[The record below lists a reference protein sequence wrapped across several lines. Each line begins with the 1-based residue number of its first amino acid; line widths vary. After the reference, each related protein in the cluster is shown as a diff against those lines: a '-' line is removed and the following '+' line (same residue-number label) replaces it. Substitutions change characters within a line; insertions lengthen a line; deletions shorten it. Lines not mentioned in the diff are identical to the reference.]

1 MLKKRFG
8 IDVPV
13 ERLEQTGTLGDVL
26 KVVVPL
32 LPALGS
38 SYEERVSVEKK
49 ITRVVMA
56 SYTQTKHEVIFNFAC
71 VKCGLRLGAEGLR
84 LGKERRLRC
93 IRDFQSTTPG
103 QLISAFWDIDA
114 VCPRC
119 GCEYGYDS
127 AECFLKE
134 RQRKTAAEPGAPP
147 NGGHALLLGDSGLP
161 SVS

>member
-1 MLKKRFG
+1 MLKKYFG

-13 ERLEQTGTLGDVL
+13 GRLEQTGTLGDVL
-26 KVVVPL
+26 KVVIPF

-38 SYEERVSVEKK
+38 THEERVVQKK

-56 SYTQTKHEVIFNFAC
+56 SYTQTKHEVIFNLAC

-84 LGKERRLRC
+84 LGKERRLRW
-93 IRDFQSTTPG
+93 IRDFRTETPG

-119 GCEYGYDS
+119 GCEYAYDS
-127 AECFLKE
+127 VECSLKA
-134 RQRKTAAEPGAPP
+134 RKTRTGAEPGAPP
-147 NGGHALLLGDSGLP
+147 NGGHALLPGDSGLP
-161 SVS
+161 PVR